1 LERVIVSHARNINL
15 FIEFEHVDEL
25 GKIISVIKEQD
36 IRIFDVEVRKANEK
50 QLTQSAVFSIRL
62 PKRMPHTKI
71 MTVLAGV
78 DGIRTIEE
86 L

>member
-1 LERVIVSHARNINL
+1 MCSRSIP
-15 FIEFEHVDEL
+15 
-25 GKIISVIKEQD
+25 IISVIKAQD
-36 IRIFDVEVRKANEK
+36 IRIFDVEVRKADEK
-50 QLTQSAVFSIRL
+50 HHAQRAVFSIRL

-78 DGIRTIEE
+78 EGIRTIEE